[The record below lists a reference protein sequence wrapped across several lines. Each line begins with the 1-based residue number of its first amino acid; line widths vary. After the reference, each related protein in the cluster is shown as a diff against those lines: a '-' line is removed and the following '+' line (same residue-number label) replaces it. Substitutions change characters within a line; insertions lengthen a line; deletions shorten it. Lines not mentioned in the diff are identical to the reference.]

1 MSIIKTKR
9 NLVAAPEPM
18 AGDVAVVTRVGTAE
32 VVRPIQEYRA
42 AVHEAEMLADHMSLH
57 VDVTPINTDEL
68 LAREGMTPES
78 LVASLSP
85 VERDQLRQDCINACT
100 DAVRYSE
107 DPAVVPTAERTLRKL
122 GADNGQRVQ

>member
-9 NLVAAPEPM
+9 NLVAALEPM

-32 VVRPIQEYRA
+32 VVRPIHEYRA
-42 AVHEAEMLADHMSLH
+42 AVHDAEMLADHMSLH
-57 VDVTPINTDEL
+57 VDVIPINTDEL
-68 LAREGMTPES
+68 LARAGMTPES

-85 VERDQLRQDCINACT
+85 AEREQLRQDCIATCAE
-100 DAVRYSE
+100 AVRYSE
-107 DPAVVPTAERTLRKL
+107 DPAVIAAAECVLRKL